1 MNYVPDDKQ
10 IEELLQ
16 TLLPDASQRLD
27 ARLTTAPWTPRA
39 VARRRFLNATTAT
52 LLILILLVTTTPQGR
67 ALAQAIIYRIGNF
80 VITNESSEAEK
91 YVATLQ
97 SDIPTPTVDPNRVCT
112 DCSEPVVA
120 GRLTIA
126 QASVKAGFPVYEPKY
141 IPVGYQLSARDVLM
155 TGSSIT
161 ADASY
166 RIELDPPLHDGL
178 QMAGIIALGQ
188 TLVSRD
194 AQPWEKG
201 VGNVPIVDV
210 NVRGQPG
217 VWLEQI
223 PVIPFQN
230 QQGEWNYERWNQLVW
245 AEGGYTFMLQTNMPS
260 DMLSLNEL
268 LKVAESLAP

>member
-10 IEELLQ
+10 MEELLQ
-16 TLLPDASQRLD
+16 TLLPDASTRLD
-27 ARLTTAPWTPRA
+27 TRLATAPWTPRA
-39 VARRRFLNATTAT
+39 VAHRRFLNAATTT
-52 LLILILLVTTTPQGR
+52 LLILILLVTITPQGR
-67 ALAQAIIYRIGNF
+67 AFAQAIIYRIGNF
-80 VITNESSEAEK
+80 IITNESSEAEK

-97 SDIPTPTVDPNRVCT
+97 SDIPTPTIDPNWVCT

-126 QASVKAGFPVYEPKY
+126 QASVKAGFPVYEPKH

-155 TGSSIT
+155 TGTSIT
-161 ADASY
+161 IDASY
-166 RIELDPPLHDGL
+166 RIDLDPPLHDGL
-178 QMAGIIALGQ
+178 QMAGIIAIDQ
-188 TLVSRD
+188 TLVSSD

-201 VGNVPIVDV
+201 VGSGAIVDV

-230 QQGEWNYERWNQLVW
+230 QQGEWDYERWNQLVW
-245 AEGGYTFMLQTNMPS
+245 AEGGYNFMLQTNMPS
-260 DMLSLNEL
+260 DMLSLDEL